1 MPLLVELAEGTWN
14 RQLERVE
21 PWLATTALSQ
31 ATFRKMLEDTIDTVG
46 RADDVWEPHIRKW
59 LEDMLVAAR
68 QHERTIDA
76 LYLAFGRDPSTRRPT
91 GAASAT
97 LLAKAREI
105 TNHVEAMAGGASD
118 GAWRKLRELALA
130 NLDSTTGFAVTE
142 QLGLALGI
150 PLVVDLAMPVVG
162 RKTQHQLVLRE
173 CLLEMTPKAILYR
186 SPP

>member
-1 MPLLVELAEGTWN
+1 MPLLVELAERTWN

-31 ATFRKMLEDTIDTVG
+31 ATFRKMLEDSVGTVG
-46 RADDVWEPHIRKW
+46 RADAVGEPHIRKW
-59 LEDMLVAAR
+59 LGDMLVAAR

-105 TNHVEAMAGGASD
+105 TSHVEAMAGGASD